1 MVAVNYYQHHI
12 GDFNSATRHLT
23 RVERSIYRDLIELY
37 YDTESP
43 LTANIDRLARKV
55 MATNDHEFEALNA
68 VLGEFFILE
77 GDVYTHSR
85 CDEELAKVYA
95 KSDKARASAEK
106 RWEKSKTKTPKP
118 DQYQSKSNATAMR
131 PQCDR
136 NASGMLPITQ
146 DPIPNNPIPSKNTLS
161 GKPDYGPVANR
172 VISELNRLAGKNY
185 RLTDNNRQPIIARLR
200 DGYSE
205 HDCAKV
211 IANRV
216 MRWAGTEQAQYLR
229 PETLFRPKNFESYLN
244 DNGETGSPDDN
255 RYDPNKVDQLLRE
268 MFPAN
273 DPPSLECAK
282 WMQ

>member
-1 MVAVNYYQHHI
+1 MAEKRPPGAGVKANSSIARTRGLFNERNKQRKAEGAMVAVNYYQHHI

-131 PQCDR
+131 PQCER
-136 NASGMLPITQ
+136 YATHYPRPNTQ
-146 DPIPNNPIPSKNTLS
+146 
-161 GKPDYGPVANR
+161 
-172 VISELNRLAGKNY
+172 
-185 RLTDNNRQPIIARLR
+185 
-200 DGYSE
+200 
-205 HDCAKV
+205 
-211 IANRV
+211 
-216 MRWAGTEQAQYLR
+216 
-229 PETLFRPKNFESYLN
+229 
-244 DNGETGSPDDN
+244 
-255 RYDPNKVDQLLRE
+255 
-268 MFPAN
+268 
-273 DPPSLECAK
+273 
-282 WMQ
+282 